1 MNENIKY
8 SKDEAFRQRSLN
20 GNMLSLVIYTGAP
33 LAIYQGLSQLFKIFD
48 TVTAAHISAESVSA
62 VAYLSQLI
70 ALLSAISGG
79 LSVSAGIQI
88 SSAFG
93 EGKYDMVKKRVSTV
107 YLTAAGFAVFM
118 LCIILPLTIPFL
130 KLAGTPDVL
139 IKAGVSYFSI
149 EIFTMAV
156 SFINNIYIAVERSRG
171 NTSRILWLNML
182 VLVSKLILTA
192 IFVYIFNGG
201 LYMIAIATL
210 LSQSMLLIFAIYN
223 SLKKESTFSFD
234 LKFISFR
241 KNVVNDMYLLS
252 IPVVAEKIFFSLGKT
267 LINSMSTLYGA
278 LMVGALGVSNTL
290 GGITTSPENGFQ
302 DGSSAIISQNFG
314 AGKYKR
320 VLSAF
325 YNTAFVNTVMG
336 FIICTV
342 TLLGL
347 DFLSNIFAG
356 GDIHFAKMIREVYR
370 YEAIGS
376 LFLGIN
382 AAVMSLLY
390 GLGKTKITMLLNI
403 SRVFVFRIP
412 VLYFLQNFTNF
423 KDASIG
429 IVMMVSNVSITVMS
443 VIVICFVIRNY
454 KNKYLYKRGEL

>member
-1 MNENIKY
+1 MSESIKC
-8 SKDEAFRQRSLN
+8 SRDETFRERSLN
-20 GNMLSLVIYTGAP
+20 GDMLALVIYTGMP

-48 TVTAAHISAESVSA
+48 TIMAAHINAESVSA

-79 LSVSAGIQI
+79 LSVSAGIKI

-93 EGKYDMVKKRVSTV
+93 EGDYDMVKKRVSTV
-107 YLTAAGFAVFM
+107 YLTAAVFAVLM
-118 LCIILPLTIPFL
+118 LAVFIPLTIPFL
-130 KLAGTPDVL
+130 KLAATPDIL
-139 IKAGVSYFSI
+139 IKAGASYFSI
-149 EIFTMAV
+149 EILTMAV

-201 LYMIAIATL
+201 LHMIAIATL
-210 LSQSMLLIFAIYN
+210 LSQSMLLIFTIYN
-223 SLKKESTFSFD
+223 SLEKKSIFSFD
-234 LKFISFR
+234 LKFVSFR

-267 LINSMSTLYGA
+267 LINSMSTVYGA

-290 GGITTSPENGFQ
+290 GGITTSPQNGFQ

-314 AGKYKR
+314 AGKYRR

-336 FIICTV
+336 FIICIL

-347 DFLSNIFAG
+347 NFLSNIFAG
-356 GDIHFAKMIREVYR
+356 GDINFAKMIREVYR

-376 LFLGIN
+376 LFLGVN

-390 GLGKTKITMLLNI
+390 GLGRTKITMILNI

-412 VLYFLQNFTNF
+412 VLYFLQNFTNL

-443 VIVICFVIRNY
+443 VVVICFVIKNY
-454 KNKYLYKRGEL
+454 KNKYLL

>member
-107 YLTAAGFAVFM
+107 YLTAAGFAVCM

-130 KLAGTPDVL
+130 KLAGTLDVL
-139 IKAGVSYFSI
+139 IKAGALYFYI

-182 VLVSKLILTA
+182 VLISKLILTA
-192 IFVYIFNGG
+192 MFVYIFNGG
-201 LYMIAIATL
+201 LHMIAIATL
-210 LSQSMLLIFAIYN
+210 LSQSILLIFAIYN
-223 SLKKESTFSFD
+223 SLEKESIFSFD

-267 LINSMSTLYGA
+267 LINSMSTVYGA

-290 GGITTSPENGFQ
+290 GGITTSPQNGFQ

-314 AGKYKR
+314 AGKYRR
-320 VLSAF
+320 VISAF
-325 YNTAFVNTVMG
+325 YNTAFVNTAMG
-336 FIICTV
+336 FIICIS

-390 GLGKTKITMLLNI
+390 GLGKTKITMLLNV

-429 IVMMVSNVSITVMS
+429 VVMMVSNVSITVMS

-454 KNKYLYKRGEL
+454 KNKYL

>member
-107 YLTAAGFAVFM
+107 YLTAAGFAVCM

-139 IKAGVSYFSI
+139 IKAGALYFYI
-149 EIFTMAV
+149 EIFTMAI

-182 VLVSKLILTA
+182 VLISKLILTA
-192 IFVYIFNGG
+192 MFVYIFNGG
-201 LYMIAIATL
+201 LHMIAIATL
-210 LSQSMLLIFAIYN
+210 LSQSILFIFAIYN
-223 SLKKESTFSFD
+223 SLEKESIFSFD

-267 LINSMSTLYGA
+267 LINSMSTVYGA

-290 GGITTSPENGFQ
+290 GGITTSPQNGFQ

-314 AGKYKR
+314 AGK
-320 VLSAF
+320 
-325 YNTAFVNTVMG
+325 
-336 FIICTV
+336 
-342 TLLGL
+342 
-347 DFLSNIFAG
+347 
-356 GDIHFAKMIREVYR
+356 
-370 YEAIGS
+370 
-376 LFLGIN
+376 
-382 AAVMSLLY
+382 
-390 GLGKTKITMLLNI
+390 
-403 SRVFVFRIP
+403 
-412 VLYFLQNFTNF
+412 
-423 KDASIG
+423 
-429 IVMMVSNVSITVMS
+429 
-443 VIVICFVIRNY
+443 
-454 KNKYLYKRGEL
+454 

>member
-33 LAIYQGLSQLFKIFD
+33 LAIYQGLSQLFKTFD

-107 YLTAAGFAVFM
+107 YLTAAGFAVCM

-139 IKAGVSYFSI
+139 IKAGALYFYI

-156 SFINNIYIAVERSRG
+156 SFINFIYIAVERSRG

-182 VLVSKLILTA
+182 VLISKLILTA
-192 IFVYIFNGG
+192 MFVYIFNGG
-201 LYMIAIATL
+201 LHMIAIATL
-210 LSQSMLLIFAIYN
+210 LSQSILLIFAIYN
-223 SLKKESTFSFD
+223 SLEKESIFSFD

-267 LINSMSTLYGA
+267 LINSMSTVYGA

-290 GGITTSPENGFQ
+290 GGITTSPQNGFQ

-314 AGKYKR
+314 AGKYRR
-320 VLSAF
+320 VISAF
-325 YNTAFVNTVMG
+325 YNTAFVNTAMG
-336 FIICTV
+336 FIICIS

-376 LFLGIN
+376 LVLGIN

-390 GLGKTKITMLLNI
+390 GLGKTTITMLLNV

-429 IVMMVSNVSITVMS
+429 IVMMVSNISITLMS
-443 VIVICFVIRNY
+443 VTVICFVIRNY
-454 KNKYLYKRGEL
+454 KNKYL

>member
-1 MNENIKY
+1 M
-8 SKDEAFRQRSLN
+8 
-20 GNMLSLVIYTGAP
+20 
-33 LAIYQGLSQLFKIFD
+33 
-48 TVTAAHISAESVSA
+48 
-62 VAYLSQLI
+62 
-70 ALLSAISGG
+70 
-79 LSVSAGIQI
+79 
-88 SSAFG
+88 
-93 EGKYDMVKKRVSTV
+93 
-107 YLTAAGFAVFM
+107 TAAGFAVCM

-139 IKAGVSYFSI
+139 IKAGALYFYI

-182 VLVSKLILTA
+182 VLISKLILTA
-192 IFVYIFNGG
+192 MFVYIFNGG
-201 LYMIAIATL
+201 LHMIAIATL
-210 LSQSMLLIFAIYN
+210 LSQSILLIFAIYN
-223 SLKKESTFSFD
+223 SLEKESIFSFD
-234 LKFISFR
+234 LKFINFR

-267 LINSMSTLYGA
+267 LINSMSTVYGA

-290 GGITTSPENGFQ
+290 GGITTSPQIGFQ

-314 AGKYKR
+314 AGKYRR

-325 YNTAFVNTVMG
+325 YNTAIVNTVMG
-336 FIICTV
+336 FIICIS

-356 GDIHFAKMIREVYR
+356 GDIDFAKMIREVYR

-376 LFLGIN
+376 ICLGVN

-390 GLGKTKITMLLNI
+390 GLGKTKITMILNI

-429 IVMMVSNVSITVMS
+429 IVMMVSNISITLMS
-443 VIVICFVIRNY
+443 VTVICLVIRNY
-454 KNKYLYKRGEL
+454 KNKYL

>member
-1 MNENIKY
+1 MSESIKC
-8 SKDEAFRQRSLN
+8 SRDEAFRERSLN
-20 GNMLSLVIYTGAP
+20 GDMLALVIYTGMP

-48 TVTAAHISAESVSA
+48 TIMAAHINAESVSA

-79 LSVSAGIQI
+79 LSVSAGIKI

-93 EGKYDMVKKRVSTV
+93 EGDYDMVKKRVSTV
-107 YLTAAGFAVFM
+107 YLTAAVFAVLM
-118 LCIILPLTIPFL
+118 LAVFIPLTEPFL
-130 KLAGTPDVL
+130 KLAATPDIL
-139 IKAGVSYFSI
+139 IKAGASYFSI
-149 EIFTMAV
+149 EILTMAV

-171 NTSRILWLNML
+171 NTSRILWMNML

-201 LYMIAIATL
+201 LHMIAIATL
-210 LSQSMLLIFAIYN
+210 LSQSILLIFAIYN
-223 SLKKESTFSFD
+223 SLGKESIFSFD
-234 LKFISFR
+234 LKF
-241 KNVVNDMYLLS
+241 S

-267 LINSMSTLYGA
+267 LINSMSTVYGA

-290 GGITTSPENGFQ
+290 GGITTSPQNGFQ

-314 AGKYKR
+314 AGKYRR

-325 YNTAFVNTVMG
+325 YNTAIVNTVMG
-336 FIICTV
+336 FIICTA

-356 GDIHFAKMIREVYR
+356 GNINFAKMIKEVYR
-370 YEAIGS
+370 YEAVGS
-376 LFLGIN
+376 LFLGVN

-390 GLGKTKITMLLNI
+390 GLGKTRITMILNV

-412 VLYFLQNFTNF
+412 VLYFLQNFTNL

-443 VIVICFVIRNY
+443 VTVICFVIRNY
-454 KNKYLYKRGEL
+454 KNKYL

>member
-1 MNENIKY
+1 MLYKLVKGKAKVMNENIKY
-8 SKDEAFRQRSLN
+8 SKDEVFRQRSLN

-62 VAYLSQLI
+62 VAYLSQII

-139 IKAGVSYFSI
+139 IKAGALYFYI
-149 EIFTMAV
+149 EIFTMAI
-156 SFINNIYIAVERSRG
+156 SFINNIYIVVERSRG

-182 VLVSKLILTA
+182 VLISKLILTA

-201 LYMIAIATL
+201 LHMIAIATL

-223 SLKKESTFSFD
+223 SLEKESIFSFD

-267 LINSMSTLYGA
+267 LINSMSTVYGA

-290 GGITTSPENGFQ
+290 GGITTSPQNGFQ

-314 AGKYKR
+314 AGKYRR
-320 VLSAF
+320 VISAF

-336 FIICTV
+336 FIICTA

-356 GDIHFAKMIREVYR
+356 GDIHFAK
-370 YEAIGS
+370 
-376 LFLGIN
+376 
-382 AAVMSLLY
+382 
-390 GLGKTKITMLLNI
+390 
-403 SRVFVFRIP
+403 
-412 VLYFLQNFTNF
+412 
-423 KDASIG
+423 
-429 IVMMVSNVSITVMS
+429 
-443 VIVICFVIRNY
+443 
-454 KNKYLYKRGEL
+454 

>member
-8 SKDEAFRQRSLN
+8 SKDEVFRQRSLN

-107 YLTAAGFAVFM
+107 YLTAAGFAVCM

-139 IKAGVSYFSI
+139 IKAGALYFYI

-171 NTSRILWLNML
+171 NTSRILWLNMF

-192 IFVYIFNGG
+192 MFVYIFNGG
-201 LYMIAIATL
+201 LHMIAIATL
-210 LSQSMLLIFAIYN
+210 LSQSILLIFAIYN
-223 SLKKESTFSFD
+223 SLEKESIFSFD

-267 LINSMSTLYGA
+267 LINSMSTVYGA

-290 GGITTSPENGFQ
+290 GGITTSPQNGFQ

-314 AGKYKR
+314 AGKYRR
-320 VLSAF
+320 VISAF
-325 YNTAFVNTVMG
+325 YDTAFVNTAMG
-336 FIICTV
+336 FIICIS

-390 GLGKTKITMLLNI
+390 GLGKTKITMLLNV

-429 IVMMVSNVSITVMS
+429 IVMMVSNISITLMS
-443 VIVICFVIRNY
+443 VTVICFVIRNY
-454 KNKYLYKRGEL
+454 KNKYL